1 MTVRISVQRLLRSVV
16 TTFVLPMALAMWTDW
31 QLALFP
37 LVTIGATVIFMPLAT
52 VIVIR
57 AALAEM
63 DQVIQKVAPIPVE
76 ADAAISENTLDSS
89 VGMGISPLPAVEVVD
104 TKINLNVLQKI
115 R

>member
-1 MTVRISVQRLLRSVV
+1 MTVRINLQRLLGGMV
-16 TTFVLPMALAMWTDW
+16 TTFVLPMALAMWADW

-63 DQVIQKVAPIPVE
+63 DQLIQKVAPIPVE
-76 ADAAISENTLDSS
+76 ADEAISENTLDSP
-89 VGMGISPLPAVEVVD
+89 VGTLVSPRPAVEGVD
-104 TKINLNVLQKI
+104 TKINSNVL
-115 R
+115 